1 MAVGYCFCLG
11 EVFKLHMLNK
21 CLGLPSS
28 LFHKRIS
35 RKKKMYV
42 WGSALGLLGFWLI
55 GNCCSAK

>member
-1 MAVGYCFCLG
+1 MAIGYCFCLG

-35 RKKKMYV
+35 RKKKCMCGV
-42 WGSALGLLGFWLI
+42 VLWD
-55 GNCCSAK
+55 CSAFGS